1 MKGHIAI
8 RKENIEPTE
17 KRSPMTP
24 AQVATL
30 INEGLSVTVEPWD
43 NRYFSA
49 DRWREAGARVS
60 EDMSA
65 ANIIFGVK
73 EVPVED
79 LLPGRPHVFFSH
91 TIKGQSYNMPLLQ
104 AVLDKKVTLIDYEKV
119 TDDQGRRLIFFGPY
133 AGLAGAIN
141 ALWLLGQRLKKE
153 GLDSPLS
160 GIRQAREYT
169 SLEKA
174 KMAISEAAASIRADG
189 MPDTGQP
196 WSIALTGA
204 GTVSRGAQE
213 IIDLLPVTEVTPV
226 EFRQMQKDRSF
237 DLTALYKVII
247 DCDNFVKPKNPAHRF
262 EWQDYFSHPEKYE
275 ADFEGYLPDLTV
287 VINGIYWETRYPR
300 LITRDAVKKLYAG
313 KRPNLR
319 VIADIT
325 CDVRGSVECT
335 LHCTASDK
343 PAYVYDPFKDE
354 ADESLSAHGPVI
366 LAVDKLPSELPG
378 EATDFFG
385 RALIP
390 FVADLARADF
400 SASFEA
406 LDIPAPFKRAVI
418 AHQGRLTP
426 DFEYLYDFLKKE
438 V

>member
-17 KRSPMTP
+17 RRSPMTP
-24 AQVATL
+24 AQAARL
-30 INEGLSVTVEPWD
+30 MEKGIEVTVEPWD

-49 DRWREAGARVS
+49 AQWRENGARIS
-60 EDMSA
+60 DDLSA

-73 EVPVED
+73 EVPVDD
-79 LLPGRPHVFFSH
+79 LYPGKPHVFFSH

-104 AVLDKKVTLIDYEKV
+104 AILDKKVTLLDYEKV
-119 TDDQGRRLIFFGPY
+119 TDERGRRLIFFGPY

-141 ALWLLGQRLKKE
+141 ALWLLGRRLEKE
-153 GLDSPLS
+153 GIASPLS
-160 GIRQAREYT
+160 QIRQAREYA
-169 SLEKA
+169 SLEEAKKA
-174 KMAISEAAASIRADG
+174 IRAVAANIEADG
-189 MPDTGQP
+189 MPDTGQT

-213 IIDLLPVTEVTPV
+213 IIDLLPVKEVTPP
-226 EFRQMQKDRSF
+226 EFRQMQKEGSF
-237 DLTALYKVII
+237 DRKTLYKVII
-247 DCDNFVKPKNPAHRF
+247 DCDNFVKPKNPAHQF
-262 EWQDYFSHPEKYE
+262 DWQDYFSHPEKYE
-275 ADFEGYLPDLTV
+275 ADFEGYLSDLTV

-300 LITRDAVKKLYAG
+300 LITKEAVARLYSE
-313 KRPNLR
+313 KQPDLR

-325 CDVRGSVECT
+325 CDVQGSVECT

-343 PAYVYDPFKDE
+343 PAYVYDPQKDE
-354 ADESLSAHGPVI
+354 ADESMQAHGPVI

-378 EATDFFG
+378 EATAFFG
-385 RALIP
+385 EALAP
-390 FVADLARADF
+390 YVADLARADF
-400 SASFEA
+400 SASFEE

-426 DFEYLYDFLKKE
+426 DFEYLYDFLKKQS
-438 V
+438 